1 MAEPHELLLQNLAL
15 IERIIAAA
23 CRRKGLTAE
32 EIEEFSSD
40 VHLRFVKDG
49 EAIIQ
54 AFKGRGSFEGYLAA
68 VIARLLVD
76 FRNRAWGKWR
86 TSAHANRLGELA
98 VEVERLM
105 QRDGRSI
112 DDALVLL
119 QDRYPEI
126 TRADIEEVASSI
138 RPRQRRFNVELTE
151 YSSFTE
157 AAGSLPLERAESAAL
172 ISDVVSAFIER
183 LPEDDQLIFVM
194 RFESD
199 MSVSEIS
206 RALTIDLQALFR
218 RFYRRFQELKKE
230 LEAAGV
236 AADDVGRLIGS
247 DPAQLDFYPKKRE
260 MRPSNAGESAVAGS
274 QKEIP

>member
-1 MAEPHELLLQNLAL
+1 MAEPHDLLLQNLAL
-15 IERIIAAA
+15 IERIIAAV
-23 CRRKGLTAE
+23 CRRKGLTPE
-32 EIEEFSSD
+32 EIDEFGSD
-40 VHLRFVKDG
+40 VRLRFVKDG
-49 EAIIQ
+49 EAIIG

-68 VIARLLVD
+68 VIARHLVD
-76 FRNRAWGKWR
+76 FRNRIWGKWR
-86 TSAHANRLGELA
+86 ASANANRLGELA

-138 RPRQRRFNVELTE
+138 RPRQRRVNVELTE

-157 AAGSLPLERAESAAL
+157 AAGSLSLERAESAAL

-218 RFYRRFQELKKE
+218 RFYRRFQELRKV
-230 LEAAGV
+230 LEEAGV

-247 DPAQLDFYPKKRE
+247 DPAQLDFHQKKSE

-274 QKEIP
+274 QKETP